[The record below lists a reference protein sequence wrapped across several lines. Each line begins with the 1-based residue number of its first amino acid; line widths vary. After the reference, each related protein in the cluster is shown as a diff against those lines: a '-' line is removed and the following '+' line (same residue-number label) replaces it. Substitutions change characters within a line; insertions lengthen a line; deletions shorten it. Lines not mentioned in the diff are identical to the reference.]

1 MDPLMIASI
10 DSFLASVK
18 SVDQEQSAYQSGG
31 VAAIGESWRKHGLR
45 AGDIVLLIMPNSVEL
60 LWHWFGVLV
69 AGAVPALVSPS
80 TPANQLREIRERFA
94 ARAMVALNSGAEQ
107 SDVAERFTLNGAQ
120 ATLFEA
126 KGPAAAESGEVIIL
140 TSGTSGVASGCVFTL
155 DALLLNAERHASAIG
170 LREGDSVLVTL
181 PLYYSYALV
190 AQVLAAW
197 QRRARLLISGPPF
210 HVPSYLALLAQEQ
223 ITVSSLTPVLVRKLL
238 QYGRGLPTGLR
249 VLTVGGDMLAP
260 EHVEQL
266 LALRPGRELYL
277 TYGLTEAGPRV
288 STLAAHRE
296 PVRRFAS
303 AGLPLEG
310 VRVRLERGEAAS
322 GPGELLVRSQTA
334 MKRRIGLVEGR
345 SRNDWREEGF
355 LATCDIFEQDEEGYL
370 YFRGRLSDFLVKD
383 GEKVSL
389 ASVRR
394 IATSIPG
401 VVAARTQ
408 PVVEGGE
415 KVAFDLT
422 VSVSEALSMT
432 ENELQRSIRKSLRP
446 GERPRHIIVALWE
459 KELSRT
465 YK

>member
-1 MDPLMIASI
+1 
-10 DSFLASVK
+10 
-18 SVDQEQSAYQSGG
+18 
-31 VAAIGESWRKHGLR
+31 
-45 AGDIVLLIMPNSVEL
+45 
-60 LWHWFGVLV
+60 
-69 AGAVPALVSPS
+69 
-80 TPANQLREIRERFA
+80 
-94 ARAMVALNSGAEQ
+94 
-107 SDVAERFTLNGAQ
+107 
-120 ATLFEA
+120 
-126 KGPAAAESGEVIIL
+126 
-140 TSGTSGVASGCVFTL
+140 
-155 DALLLNAERHASAIG
+155 
-170 LREGDSVLVTL
+170 VTL

-197 QRRARLLISGPPF
+197 RRKARLVISGPPF
-210 HVPSYLALLAQEQ
+210 HVPSYLALLAREQ

-238 QYGRGLPTGLR
+238 HHQLELPTALR

-260 EHVEQL
+260 AHVEQL
-266 LALRPGRELYL
+266 LALRPGHELYL

-288 STLAAHRE
+288 LTLAAHRE
-296 PVRRFAS
+296 PARRFAS

-310 VRVRLERGEAAS
+310 TRIRLEMGNEITS
-322 GPGELLVRSQTA
+322 GPGELLVVSKTV

-345 SRNDWREEGF
+345 NRSDWREGF
-355 LATCDIFEQDEEGYL
+355 LATSDIFEQDEEGYL

-415 KVAFDLT
+415 KVGFDLT
-422 VSVSEALSMT
+422 VSVGEALRMT
-432 ENELQRSIRKSLRP
+432 EKELQVSIKRSLRP
-446 GERPRHIIVALWE
+446 AERPRYINVVALE
-459 KELSRT
+459 EGVAGP